1 MHNITV
7 EMYYYQCGLDR
18 IKSELSHAFYT
29 LDPKSVTIDTETYDL
44 KDHSIQMSNQSI
56 VVRGRI
62 LSWKESEPNPLRKV
76 GDKVQLYISRYL
88 EPPPGMYRE
97 ELAVRLRI
105 RKTRFAHGFNSILYP
120 CKSMLYID
128 WKEYPFEYLKEHLME
143 MKTRFD
149 QIRTDTLLEELDG

>member
-7 EMYYYQCGLDR
+7 EMYSYQCKWDG
-18 IKSELSHAFYT
+18 IKPELSHAFYT

-56 VVRGRI
+56 VVRGRVQ
-62 LSWKESEPNPLRKV
+62 SWKGHDPLRKV
-76 GDKVQLYISRYL
+76 GDRVKIDIGRYL

-97 ELAVRLRI
+97 EMDNLRI
-105 RKTRFAHGFNSILYP
+105 GKSRFACGINTVLYP
-120 CKSMLYID
+120 CKSILYID

-143 MKTRFD
+143 MKTLFD
-149 QIRTDTLLEELDG
+149 RIRTDTLLEEVDD